1 MSLEKNVS
9 IIREHT
15 QLNGNITKCHRLENF
30 GYIEGDVK
38 VDTLVVHQGGRLFG
52 KVQANNAEING
63 EIQGDIKVIN
73 LIKIG
78 ASGSVSGNVQYGQM
92 ALENGG
98 ILSADVR
105 NVPPELGG
113 DLHIRVAKGKSVSVT
128 LTDLSAFDPDDAADA
143 LTFKISNL
151 KNGFIALSQKPTNP
165 VVSFTQADL
174 EAGKII
180 FVHNGASASKAGF
193 DVVVSDADG
202 ASSGAPQTVNVD
214 VNMAV

>member
-1 MSLEKNVS
+1 MSLEKHVS

-38 VDTLVVHQGGRLFG
+38 VNTLIVHQGGRMFG
-52 KVQANNAEING
+52 NIQANNAEIKG
-63 EIQGDIKVIN
+63 EIQGNIKVVN
-73 LIKIG
+73 LINIG
-78 ASGSVSGNVQYGQM
+78 ASGSVSGNVQYGQL

-98 ILSADVR
+98 NLSADLR

-113 DLHIRVAKGKSVSVT
+113 DFHLRVAKGKAVAVT
-128 LTDLSAFDPDDAADA
+128 LADLSAFDPDDTADA

-180 FVHNGASASKAGF
+180 FVHNGTSTPKAGF
-193 DVVVSDADG
+193 DVVVSDHDG
-202 ASSGAPQTVNVD
+202 ATSGAPQTVNVD
-214 VNMAV
+214 VNIAV